1 MNLQSL
7 RSGKGASTALLALL
21 MLIVVG
27 TLVFKPSEL
36 IPAQEWGAALESKG
50 GVGMLLFLIV
60 GVLST
65 SIGLPRQMVAF
76 IGGIAYGV
84 VPGVLLSLCAA
95 ILGCYLTV
103 NLSRRLFAAKVAHR
117 YPKVI
122 SKLQLFLKDDVFIK
136 VLVLRLQPLGTNL
149 LTNLCVG
156 FTRISI
162 RDFLIASAIGYVPQM
177 LVFALLGSG
186 IRVGSNVQLVLSA
199 VLLVISLLLGFLL
212 YRRHTM
218 RVSNDAQ

>member
-1 MNLQSL
+1 MNLHSFS
-7 RSGKGASTALLALL
+7 SGRGASTVLLALL
-21 MLIVVG
+21 ILIVVG

-36 IPAQEWGAALESKG
+36 IPAQEWGVALESKG
-50 GVGMLLFLIV
+50 GVGMLLFLVV

-65 SIGLPRQMVAF
+65 SIGLPRQLVAF

-103 NLSRRLFAAKVAHR
+103 NLSRWLFAAKVARR
-117 YPKVI
+117 YPNVI

-156 FTRISI
+156 FTKISI
-162 RDFLIASAIGYVPQM
+162 RVFLIASAVGYVPQM

-186 IRVGSNVQLVLSA
+186 IRVGSNVQLILSA

-212 YRRHTM
+212 YGRHRE
-218 RVSNDAQ
+218 RVSGDV

>member
-1 MNLQSL
+1 MNLQSI

-21 MLIVVG
+21 ILIVVG
-27 TLVFKPSEL
+27 TLVFKPSEW
-36 IPAQEWGAALESKG
+36 IPAQEWGLALESKG

-60 GVLST
+60 GALST
-65 SIGLPRQMVAF
+65 SIGLPRQMLAF

-103 NLSRRLFAAKVAHR
+103 NLSRWLFAENVTRR
-117 YPKVI
+117 YPQVI
-122 SKLQLFLKDDVFIK
+122 AQLQLFLKDDVFIK

-156 FTRISI
+156 FTAIPI
-162 RDFLIASAIGYVPQM
+162 RVFLAASAVGYVPQM

-186 IRVGSNVQLVLSA
+186 IRVGSSFQLVLSA

-212 YRRHTM
+212 YRRH
-218 RVSNDAQ
+218 RERAVDKAK

>member
-1 MNLQSL
+1 MNFQSI
-7 RSGKGASTALLALL
+7 RSNKGASTALLVLL

-36 IPAQEWGAALESKG
+36 IPAQEWGLALESKG
-50 GVGMLLFLIV
+50 RVGMLLFLIF
-60 GVLST
+60 GALAT

-84 VPGVLLSLCAA
+84 VTGVLFSLCAA
-95 ILGCYLTV
+95 IAGCYLTV
-103 NLSRRLFAAKVAHR
+103 NLSRWLFSAKVAQR

-122 SKLQLFLKDDVFIK
+122 AQLQSFLKEDVFIK

-149 LTNLCVG
+149 LTNVCVG
-156 FTRISI
+156 FTAIPI
-162 RDFLIASAIGYVPQM
+162 RVFLTASAVGYIPQM

-186 IRVGSNVQLVLSA
+186 IRVGSNFQLMLSA
-199 VLLVISLLLGFLL
+199 VLLVISILLGYLL
-212 YRRHTM
+212 YRRHRQ
-218 RVSNDAQ
+218 RVVDDLR